1 MGTENSSNEYQE
13 ARQHLS
19 LSATAWAVLQDD
31 RQDFGGGRSWA
42 GILNYVF
49 AVYRD
54 KADASISV
62 AVERRRE
69 QLEEQLGGVVS
80 PAARDAVLDRL
91 MEVYAGELAE
101 KAMSDGAVAQQ
112 KEVFKFRLDR
122 DNYAFREQWL
132 DSPDAAR
139 YYGNRFSRYLRAVLE
154 EYAAKTVY
162 QREAIYFDPQM
173 RLIRAAAVNGE
184 LLRIRLKKGSSFEV
198 RPYGVLG
205 DRQET
210 YHYLVGLSRPDGTR
224 EPEKEY
230 NFRLSNIVKLEVS
243 FRRSGRLTEKER
255 TDIES
260 SIRGEGDDPYPPD
273 GEGAAGLWASA
284 ASTPRNGEKD
294 GGGRRPVPLG
304 VYVQLHAISGT
315 GVFPQV
321 LRRSEG
327 GRAPEPA
334 GHLCPG
340 IPERPAGLRRGAVT
354 AGRTSGSGMK
364 HPRKK
369 RKKRCSRQGIGNT
382 ALHGGFLL
390 LSTFPRC
397 GAEHFLA

>member
-19 LSATAWAVLQDD
+19 LSAAAWAVLQDD
-31 RQDFGGGRSWA
+31 RQDFGGRRSWA

-49 AVYRD
+49 AEYRD

-62 AVERRRE
+62 AVERRRA

-91 MEVYAGELAE
+91 MEAYAGELAE

-173 RLIRAAAVNGE
+173 RLIQAAAANGE
-184 LLRIRLKKGSSFEV
+184 LLRIRMKTGSSFEV

-224 EPEKEY
+224 EPEKPY

-243 FRRSGRLTEKER
+243 FRRSGRLTKEER
-255 TDIES
+255 DKIEDR
-260 SIRGEGDDPYPPD
+260 IRAVGVQFLVQQQETIRIRLT
-273 GEGAAGLWASA
+273 E
-284 ASTPRNGEKD
+284 E
-294 GGGRRPVPLG
+294 GRRDYGSQMHLRPPAQTRTAVDDGAYRWEYTFFCTEFQARAYFLKFCG
-304 VYVQLHAISGT
+304 EAKVVE
-315 GVFPQV
+315 PQS
-321 LRRSEG
+321 LRDTLAQEYRS
-327 GRAPEPA
+327 
-334 GHLCPG
+334 
-340 IPERPAGLRRGAVT
+340 GLRA
-354 AGRTSGSGMK
+354 
-364 HPRKK
+364 
-369 RKKRCSRQGIGNT
+369 
-382 ALHGGFLL
+382 
-390 LSTFPRC
+390 C
-397 GAEHFLA
+397 GEEP

>member
-19 LSATAWAVLQDD
+19 LSDAAWAVLQDD

-49 AVYRD
+49 AEYRD

-62 AVERRRE
+62 AVERRRA
-69 QLEEQLGGVVS
+69 QYEEKLVGVAA
-80 PAARDAVLDRL
+80 PAVRKAVLEALLADYT
-91 MEVYAGELAE
+91 EELIK
-101 KAMSDGAVAQQ
+101 KAAQNGATPPD
-112 KEVFKFRLDR
+112 KESFKFRLDR

-132 DSPDAAR
+132 DSPDAAW

-184 LLRIRLKKGSSFEV
+184 LLRIRLKTGSSFEV

-224 EPEKEY
+224 EPEKPY

-260 SIRGEGDDPYPPD
+260 SIRGKGVQFLAQQRETIRIRLT
-273 GEGAAGLWASA
+273 E
-284 ASTPRNGEKD
+284 E
-294 GGGRRPVPLG
+294 GRRDYGSQMHLRPPAQTRTAVDDGLYRWEYTFYCTEFQAKAYFLKFCG
-304 VYVQLHAISGT
+304 EAKVVE
-315 GVFPQV
+315 PQS
-321 LRRSEG
+321 LRDTLAQEYRS
-327 GRAPEPA
+327 
-334 GHLCPG
+334 
-340 IPERPAGLRRGAVT
+340 GLRA
-354 AGRTSGSGMK
+354 
-364 HPRKK
+364 
-369 RKKRCSRQGIGNT
+369 
-382 ALHGGFLL
+382 
-390 LSTFPRC
+390 C
-397 GAEHFLA
+397 GEEP

>member
-62 AVERRRE
+62 AVERRRA
-69 QLEEQLGGVVS
+69 QYEEKLVGVAA
-80 PAARDAVLDRL
+80 PAVRKAVLEALLADYT
-91 MEVYAGELAE
+91 EELIK
-101 KAMSDGAVAQQ
+101 KAAQNGATPPD
-112 KEVFKFRLDR
+112 KESFKFRLDR

-132 DSPDAAR
+132 DSPDAQ
-139 YYGNRFSRYLRAVLE
+139 YYGGRFSRYLRAVLE

-173 RLIRAAAVNGE
+173 RLIQASAANGE
-184 LLRIRLKKGSSFEV
+184 LLRIRLKKGSEFEV

-224 EPEKEY
+224 EPEKPY

-243 FRRSGRLTEKER
+243 FRRSGRLTKEERDKIEDRIRSVGVQFLGQQQETIRIRLTEKGRQEYGRQLHLRPAARER
-255 TDIES
+255 TAVDDGLYHWEYTFNCTPFQAQTYFLKFCGKAKVVAPQSLRDIFAQE
-260 SIRGEGDDPYPPD
+260 Y
-273 GEGAAGLWASA
+273 
-284 ASTPRNGEKD
+284 
-294 GGGRRPVPLG
+294 
-304 VYVQLHAISGT
+304 
-315 GVFPQV
+315 
-321 LRRSEG
+321 RS
-327 GRAPEPA
+327 
-334 GHLCPG
+334 
-340 IPERPAGLRRGAVT
+340 GLRA
-354 AGRTSGSGMK
+354 
-364 HPRKK
+364 
-369 RKKRCSRQGIGNT
+369 
-382 ALHGGFLL
+382 
-390 LSTFPRC
+390 C
-397 GAEHFLA
+397 GEEP

>member
-19 LSATAWAVLQDD
+19 LSDAAWAVLQDD

-49 AVYRD
+49 AMYRD
-54 KADASISV
+54 KADASVSV
-62 AVERRRE
+62 AVSRRRE

-80 PAARDAVLDRL
+80 PVARDAVLDRL
-91 MEVYAGELAE
+91 MEAYAGELAE

-132 DSPDAAR
+132 DSPDAQ
-139 YYGNRFSRYLRAVLE
+139 YYGGRFSRYLRAVLE

-173 RLIRAAAVNGE
+173 RLIQAGAANGE
-184 LLRIRLKKGSSFEV
+184 LLRIRLKKGSEFEV

-224 EPEKEY
+224 EPEKASS
-230 NFRLSNIVKLEVS
+230 FRLSNIVKLEVS
-243 FRRSGRLTEKER
+243 FRRSGRLTKEER
-255 TDIES
+255 DKIEDR
-260 SIRGEGDDPYPPD
+260 IRAVGVQFLVQQQETICIRLTED
-273 GEGAAGLWASA
+273 G
-284 ASTPRNGEKD
+284 RQNY
-294 GGGRRPVPLG
+294 GR
-304 VYVQLHAISGT
+304 QLH
-315 GVFPQV
+315 
-321 LRRSEG
+321 L
-327 GRAPEPA
+327 
-334 GHLCPG
+334 
-340 IPERPAGLRRGAVT
+340 RPAARERAEVDDGLYRWEYTFYCTEFQAKAYFLKFCGNAKVMEPQSLRDTFAQEYRSGLRA
-354 AGRTSGSGMK
+354 
-364 HPRKK
+364 
-369 RKKRCSRQGIGNT
+369 
-382 ALHGGFLL
+382 
-390 LSTFPRC
+390 C
-397 GAEHFLA
+397 GEEP

>member
-19 LSATAWAVLQDD
+19 LSDAAWAVLQDD
-31 RQDFGGGRSWA
+31 RRDFGGGRSWA

-49 AVYRD
+49 AMYRD

-62 AVERRRE
+62 AVERRRA
-69 QLEEQLGGVVS
+69 QYEEKLVGVAA
-80 PAARDAVLDRL
+80 PAVRKAVLEALLADYT
-91 MEVYAGELAE
+91 EELIK
-101 KAMSDGAVAQQ
+101 KAAQNGATPPD
-112 KEVFKFRLDR
+112 KESFKFRLDR

-184 LLRIRLKKGSSFEV
+184 LLRIRLKTGSSFEV

-224 EPEKEY
+224 GPEKEF
-230 NFRLSNIVKLEVS
+230 NFRLSKIIKLDIS

-260 SIRGEGDDPYPPD
+260 SIRGKGVQFLAQQRETIRIRLT
-273 GEGAAGLWASA
+273 E
-284 ASTPRNGEKD
+284 E
-294 GGGRRPVPLG
+294 GRRDYGSQMHLRPPAQTRTAVDDGLYRWEYTFYCTEFQAKAYFLKFCG
-304 VYVQLHAISGT
+304 KAKVIA
-315 GVFPQV
+315 PQS
-321 LRRSEG
+321 LRDTLAQEYRS
-327 GRAPEPA
+327 
-334 GHLCPG
+334 
-340 IPERPAGLRRGAVT
+340 GLRA
-354 AGRTSGSGMK
+354 
-364 HPRKK
+364 
-369 RKKRCSRQGIGNT
+369 
-382 ALHGGFLL
+382 
-390 LSTFPRC
+390 C
-397 GAEHFLA
+397 GEEP

>member
-19 LSATAWAVLQDD
+19 LSDAAWAVLQDD

-49 AVYRD
+49 AEYRD

-62 AVERRRE
+62 AVERRRA
-69 QLEEQLGGVVS
+69 QYEEKLVGVAA
-80 PAARDAVLDRL
+80 PAVRKAVLEALLADYT
-91 MEVYAGELAE
+91 EELIK
-101 KAMSDGAVAQQ
+101 KAAQNGATPPD
-112 KEVFKFRLDR
+112 KESFKFRLDR

-132 DSPDAAR
+132 DSPDAQ
-139 YYGNRFSRYLRAVLE
+139 YYGGRFSRYLRAVLE

-224 EPEKEY
+224 EPEKPY

-243 FRRSGRLTEKER
+243 FRRSGRLTKEER
-255 TDIES
+255 DKIEDR
-260 SIRGEGDDPYPPD
+260 IRSVGVQFLGQQQETICIRLTED
-273 GEGAAGLWASA
+273 G
-284 ASTPRNGEKD
+284 RQNY
-294 GGGRRPVPLG
+294 GR
-304 VYVQLHAISGT
+304 QLH
-315 GVFPQV
+315 
-321 LRRSEG
+321 L
-327 GRAPEPA
+327 
-334 GHLCPG
+334 
-340 IPERPAGLRRGAVT
+340 RPAARERAEVDDGLYRWEYTFYCTEFQAKAYFLKFCGDAKVVAPQSLRETFAQEYRSGLRA
-354 AGRTSGSGMK
+354 
-364 HPRKK
+364 
-369 RKKRCSRQGIGNT
+369 
-382 ALHGGFLL
+382 
-390 LSTFPRC
+390 C
-397 GAEHFLA
+397 GEEP

>member
-19 LSATAWAVLQDD
+19 LSDAAWAVLQDD

-49 AVYRD
+49 AMYRD
-54 KADASISV
+54 KADASVSV
-62 AVERRRE
+62 AVSRRRE

-132 DSPDAAR
+132 DSPDAQ
-139 YYGNRFSRYLRAVLE
+139 YYGGRFSRYLRAVLE

-224 EPEKEY
+224 EPEKPY

-243 FRRSGRLTEKER
+243 FRRSGRLTKEER
-255 TDIES
+255 DKIEDR
-260 SIRGEGDDPYPPD
+260 IRAVGVQFLVQQQETICIRLTED
-273 GEGAAGLWASA
+273 G
-284 ASTPRNGEKD
+284 RQNY
-294 GGGRRPVPLG
+294 GR
-304 VYVQLHAISGT
+304 QLH
-315 GVFPQV
+315 
-321 LRRSEG
+321 L
-327 GRAPEPA
+327 
-334 GHLCPG
+334 
-340 IPERPAGLRRGAVT
+340 RPAARERAEVDDGLYRWEYTFFCTEFQAKAYFLKFCGEAKVMEPQSLRDTLAQEYRSGLRA
-354 AGRTSGSGMK
+354 
-364 HPRKK
+364 
-369 RKKRCSRQGIGNT
+369 
-382 ALHGGFLL
+382 
-390 LSTFPRC
+390 C
-397 GAEHFLA
+397 GEEP

>member
-19 LSATAWAVLQDD
+19 LSDAAWAVLQDD
-31 RQDFGGGRSWA
+31 RRDFGGGRSWA

-49 AVYRD
+49 AMYRD
-54 KADASISV
+54 KADASVSV
-62 AVERRRE
+62 AVSRRRE

-162 QREAIYFDPQM
+162 QREEIYFSQWIT
-173 RLIRAAAVNGE
+173 LILGAME
-184 LLRIRLKKGSSFEV
+184 GSSLLWVELQNGNAYEV

-224 EPEKEY
+224 EPEKELI
-230 NFRLSNIVKLEVS
+230 FRLSKIVKLDVS

-260 SIRGEGDDPYPPD
+260 SIRGKGVQFLVQQRETIRIR
-273 GEGAAGLWASA
+273 L
-284 ASTPRNGEKD
+284 TEK
-294 GGGRRPVPLG
+294 GRQNYGR
-304 VYVQLHAISGT
+304 QLH
-315 GVFPQV
+315 
-321 LRRSEG
+321 L
-327 GRAPEPA
+327 
-334 GHLCPG
+334 
-340 IPERPAGLRRGAVT
+340 RPAARKRAEVDDGLYRWEYTFYCTEFQARAYFLKFCGNAKVMEPQSLRDTLAQEYRSGLRA
-354 AGRTSGSGMK
+354 
-364 HPRKK
+364 
-369 RKKRCSRQGIGNT
+369 
-382 ALHGGFLL
+382 
-390 LSTFPRC
+390 C
-397 GAEHFLA
+397 GEEP

>member
-19 LSATAWAVLQDD
+19 LSDAAWAVLQDD
-31 RQDFGGGRSWA
+31 RRDFGGGRSWA

-49 AVYRD
+49 AMYRD

-62 AVERRRE
+62 AVERRRA
-69 QLEEQLGGVVS
+69 QYEEKLVGVAA
-80 PAARDAVLDRL
+80 PAVRKAVLEALLADYT
-91 MEVYAGELAE
+91 EELIK
-101 KAMSDGAVAQQ
+101 KAAQNGATPPD
-112 KEVFKFRLDR
+112 KESFKFRLDR

-173 RLIRAAAVNGE
+173 RLIQAAAANGE

-224 EPEKEY
+224 EPEKPY

-243 FRRSGRLTEKER
+243 FRRSGRLTKE
-255 TDIES
+255 
-260 SIRGEGDDPYPPD
+260 EGDKIEDRIRAVGVQFLVQQQETICIRLTED
-273 GEGAAGLWASA
+273 G
-284 ASTPRNGEKD
+284 RQNY
-294 GGGRRPVPLG
+294 GR
-304 VYVQLHAISGT
+304 QLH
-315 GVFPQV
+315 
-321 LRRSEG
+321 L
-327 GRAPEPA
+327 
-334 GHLCPG
+334 
-340 IPERPAGLRRGAVT
+340 RPAARERAEVDDGPYRWEYTFDCTPFQAQAYFLKFCGDAKVVAPQSLRDTFAQEYRSGLRA
-354 AGRTSGSGMK
+354 
-364 HPRKK
+364 
-369 RKKRCSRQGIGNT
+369 
-382 ALHGGFLL
+382 
-390 LSTFPRC
+390 C
-397 GAEHFLA
+397 GEEP

>member
-1 MGTENSSNEYQE
+1 ME
-13 ARQHLS
+13 AGDFGIWEPKILQTNTRRRGS
-19 LSATAWAVLQDD
+19 TCPSATPRGRCCRMTGGTSAA
-31 RQDFGGGRSWA
+31 GGRGRASSITSLPCTGTRRTPPFPLPCPAA
-42 GILNYVF
+42 GS
-49 AVYRD
+49 
-54 KADASISV
+54 K
-62 AVERRRE
+62 

-173 RLIRAAAVNGE
+173 RLIRAAAANGE
-184 LLRIRLKKGSSFEV
+184 LLRIRMKTGSSFEV

-224 EPEKEY
+224 GPEKEF
-230 NFRLSNIVKLEVS
+230 NFRLSKIIKLDVS

-260 SIRGEGDDPYPPD
+260 SIRGKGVQFLAQQRETIRIRLT
-273 GEGAAGLWASA
+273 E
-284 ASTPRNGEKD
+284 E
-294 GGGRRPVPLG
+294 GRRDYGSQMHLRPPAQTRTAVDDGAYRWEYTFFCTEFQARAYFLKFCG
-304 VYVQLHAISGT
+304 EAKVVE
-315 GVFPQV
+315 PQS
-321 LRRSEG
+321 LRDTLAQEYRS
-327 GRAPEPA
+327 
-334 GHLCPG
+334 
-340 IPERPAGLRRGAVT
+340 GLRA
-354 AGRTSGSGMK
+354 
-364 HPRKK
+364 
-369 RKKRCSRQGIGNT
+369 
-382 ALHGGFLL
+382 
-390 LSTFPRC
+390 C
-397 GAEHFLA
+397 GEEP

>member
-69 QLEEQLGGVVS
+69 QLEEQLGGVAT
-80 PAARDAVLDRL
+80 PAVRKAVLEALLADYT
-91 MEVYAGELAE
+91 EELIK
-101 KAMSDGAVAQQ
+101 KAAQNGATPPD
-112 KEVFKFRLDR
+112 KESFKFRLDR

-173 RLIRAAAVNGE
+173 RLIQAAAANGE
-184 LLRIRLKKGSSFEV
+184 LLRIRMKTGSSFEV

-224 EPEKEY
+224 GPEKEF
-230 NFRLSNIVKLEVS
+230 NFRLSKIIKLDVS

-260 SIRGEGDDPYPPD
+260 SIRGKGVQFL
-273 GEGAAGLWASA
+273 AQQK
-284 ASTPRNGEKD
+284 EKIRIRLTED
-294 GGGRRPVPLG
+294 GRREYHRQMHLRPVARERAEVDDGLYRWEYTFYCTEFQAKAYFLKFCG
-304 VYVQLHAISGT
+304 KAKVVE
-315 GVFPQV
+315 PQS
-321 LRRSEG
+321 LRDTLAQEYRS
-327 GRAPEPA
+327 
-334 GHLCPG
+334 
-340 IPERPAGLRRGAVT
+340 GLRA
-354 AGRTSGSGMK
+354 
-364 HPRKK
+364 
-369 RKKRCSRQGIGNT
+369 
-382 ALHGGFLL
+382 
-390 LSTFPRC
+390 C
-397 GAEHFLA
+397 GEEP

>member
-19 LSATAWAVLQDD
+19 LSDAAWAVLQDD

-49 AVYRD
+49 AEYRD

-62 AVERRRE
+62 AVERRRA
-69 QLEEQLGGVVS
+69 QYEEKLVGVAA
-80 PAARDAVLDRL
+80 PAVRKAVLEALLADYT
-91 MEVYAGELAE
+91 EELIK
-101 KAMSDGAVAQQ
+101 KAAKNGATPPD
-112 KEVFKFRLDR
+112 KESFKFRLDR

-132 DSPDAAR
+132 DSPDAQ
-139 YYGNRFSRYLRAVLE
+139 YYGGRFSRYLRAVLE

-173 RLIRAAAVNGE
+173 RLIQAAAANGE
-184 LLRIRLKKGSSFEV
+184 LLRIRMKTGSSFEV

-224 EPEKEY
+224 GPEKEF

-260 SIRGEGDDPYPPD
+260 SIRGKGVQFLVQQRETIRIR
-273 GEGAAGLWASA
+273 L
-284 ASTPRNGEKD
+284 TEK
-294 GGGRRPVPLG
+294 GRQDYGR
-304 VYVQLHAISGT
+304 QLH
-315 GVFPQV
+315 
-321 LRRSEG
+321 L
-327 GRAPEPA
+327 
-334 GHLCPG
+334 
-340 IPERPAGLRRGAVT
+340 RPATVKRTAVDDGLYHWEYMFNCTPFQAQAYFLKFCGEAKVVEPQSLRDTFAQEYRSGLRA
-354 AGRTSGSGMK
+354 
-364 HPRKK
+364 
-369 RKKRCSRQGIGNT
+369 
-382 ALHGGFLL
+382 
-390 LSTFPRC
+390 C
-397 GAEHFLA
+397 GEEP

>member
-132 DSPDAAR
+132 DSPDAQ
-139 YYGNRFSRYLRAVLE
+139 YYGGRFSRYLRAVLE

-173 RLIRAAAVNGE
+173 RLIQASAANGE
-184 LLRIRLKKGSSFEV
+184 LLRIRLKKGSEFEV

-260 SIRGEGDDPYPPD
+260 SIRGKGVQFLVQQRETIRIRLTED
-273 GEGAAGLWASA
+273 G
-284 ASTPRNGEKD
+284 RQNY
-294 GGGRRPVPLG
+294 GR
-304 VYVQLHAISGT
+304 QLH
-315 GVFPQV
+315 
-321 LRRSEG
+321 L
-327 GRAPEPA
+327 
-334 GHLCPG
+334 
-340 IPERPAGLRRGAVT
+340 RPAARERAEVDDGLYRWEYTFYCTEFQAKAYFLKFCGEAKVVEPQSLRDTLAQEYRSGLRA
-354 AGRTSGSGMK
+354 
-364 HPRKK
+364 
-369 RKKRCSRQGIGNT
+369 
-382 ALHGGFLL
+382 
-390 LSTFPRC
+390 C
-397 GAEHFLA
+397 GEEP

>member
-19 LSATAWAVLQDD
+19 LSDAAWAVLQDD
-31 RQDFGGGRSWA
+31 RRDFGGGRSWA

-49 AVYRD
+49 AMYRD
-54 KADASISV
+54 KADASVSV
-62 AVERRRE
+62 AVSRRRE

-162 QREAIYFDPQM
+162 QREEIYFSQWIT
-173 RLIRAAAVNGE
+173 LILGAME
-184 LLRIRLKKGSSFEV
+184 GSSLLWVELQNGNAYEV

-224 EPEKEY
+224 EPEKELI
-230 NFRLSNIVKLEVS
+230 FRLSKIVKLDVS

-260 SIRGEGDDPYPPD
+260 SIRGKGVQFLLQQRETIRIR
-273 GEGAAGLWASA
+273 L
-284 ASTPRNGEKD
+284 TEK
-294 GGGRRPVPLG
+294 GRQDYGR
-304 VYVQLHAISGT
+304 QLH
-315 GVFPQV
+315 
-321 LRRSEG
+321 L
-327 GRAPEPA
+327 
-334 GHLCPG
+334 
-340 IPERPAGLRRGAVT
+340 RPAARKRAEVDDGLYRWEYTFYCTEFQAKAYFLKFCGNAKVMEPQSLRDTFAQEYRSGLRA
-354 AGRTSGSGMK
+354 
-364 HPRKK
+364 
-369 RKKRCSRQGIGNT
+369 
-382 ALHGGFLL
+382 
-390 LSTFPRC
+390 C
-397 GAEHFLA
+397 GEEP

>member
-19 LSATAWAVLQDD
+19 LSDAAWAVLQDD

-49 AVYRD
+49 AEYRD

-62 AVERRRE
+62 AVERRRA
-69 QLEEQLGGVVS
+69 QYEEKLVGVAA
-80 PAARDAVLDRL
+80 PAVRKAVLEALLADYT
-91 MEVYAGELAE
+91 EELIK
-101 KAMSDGAVAQQ
+101 KAAKNGATPPD

-173 RLIRAAAVNGE
+173 RLIRAAAANGE

-224 EPEKEY
+224 EPEKPY

-260 SIRGEGDDPYPPD
+260 SIRGKGVQFLVQQRETIRIRLT
-273 GEGAAGLWASA
+273 E
-284 ASTPRNGEKD
+284 E
-294 GGGRRPVPLG
+294 GRRDYGSQMHLRPPAQTRTAVDDGLYRWEYTFYCTEFQAKAYFLKFCG
-304 VYVQLHAISGT
+304 KAKVVE
-315 GVFPQV
+315 PQS
-321 LRRSEG
+321 LRDTLAQEYRS
-327 GRAPEPA
+327 
-334 GHLCPG
+334 
-340 IPERPAGLRRGAVT
+340 GLRA
-354 AGRTSGSGMK
+354 
-364 HPRKK
+364 
-369 RKKRCSRQGIGNT
+369 
-382 ALHGGFLL
+382 
-390 LSTFPRC
+390 C
-397 GAEHFLA
+397 GEEP